1 MSGAATQNLQQ
12 SVADLL
18 QAQSSL
24 DLLGVVSRH
33 GDGALVPQEIRRV
46 QKVDVQGVALNPF
59 ATIEQAAQG
68 ANLGRRSNSQSRFDG
83 VHRAHLVGH
92 RADAA
97 DAGYNVGDFLKV
109 ATAKE
114 SLEET
119 WRLENVYLH
128 FAQFPALRPDVN
140 PAFAFNAGQIFNLD
154 CLTRVEGEGG
164 VYVRSQGGEL
174 REVKINI
181 FEPPRFFEAFLRGR
195 FLQEVPDITA
205 RICGICPVAY
215 QMSAVH
221 ALEAALKVTP

>member
-68 ANLGRRSNSQSRFDG
+68 TNLRRRSNSQGGFNG
-83 VHRAHLVGH
+83 VHRAHLVCH

-97 DAGYNVGDFLKV
+97 DASYNVWNFLKG
-109 ATAKE
+109 ATAKKGF
-114 SLEET
+114 EEPR
-119 WRLENVYLH
+119 RLENV
-128 FAQFPALRPDVN
+128 
-140 PAFAFNAGQIFNLD
+140 
-154 CLTRVEGEGG
+154 
-164 VYVRSQGGEL
+164 
-174 REVKINI
+174 
-181 FEPPRFFEAFLRGR
+181 
-195 FLQEVPDITA
+195 
-205 RICGICPVAY
+205 
-215 QMSAVH
+215 
-221 ALEAALKVTP
+221 